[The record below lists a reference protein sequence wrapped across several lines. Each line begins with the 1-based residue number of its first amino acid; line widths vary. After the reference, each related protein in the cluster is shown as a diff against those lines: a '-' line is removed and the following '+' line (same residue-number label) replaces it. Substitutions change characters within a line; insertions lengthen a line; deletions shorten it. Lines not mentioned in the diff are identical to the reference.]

1 MRENDQLRSKLI
13 DMKSE
18 MLTAQKTWKDTDD
31 DVSIR
36 SYANTSVHHRT
47 SISMQLSENKRLD
60 ELQKQIIMMKAKEKS
75 FNANQRVMMDKMS
88 QLQDALN
95 QKTKNTQII
104 QKELQYS
111 NRQVE
116 DLKKELLQSELP
128 THQSKSHSYS
138 YHY

>member
-1 MRENDQLRSKLI
+1 
-13 DMKSE
+13 
-18 MLTAQKTWKDTDD
+18 
-31 DVSIR
+31 
-36 SYANTSVHHRT
+36 
-47 SISMQLSENKRLD
+47 MQLSENKRLD